1 MDSFSCLSLIT
12 PRETRDL
19 PTSIPTYFNAYLAA
33 VLFFVIEAIAIVTKH
48 LKYDNTINLLSLFF
62 FSFFRY
68 SRYSKRQVN
77 WDAYVLVNYIDV
89 VYSGGNVYNK

>member
-1 MDSFSCLSLIT
+1 MVPMDSFSCLSVIT

-62 FSFFRY
+62 FHFS
-68 SRYSKRQVN
+68 
-77 WDAYVLVNYIDV
+77 DILVTQKGKLIGMLMYL
-89 VYSGGNVYNK
+89 